1 MLYTALLLVSTDSG
15 DTSTTKLQATMTYRT
30 AVYLKFSLIIV
41 LLTAIC
47 LLVIYCRQNQLYQG
61 KPYGSLIT
69 VFYQDHNKMEQ
80 RLLTDVPR
88 STANESAARNR
99 PDISP
104 NETPNAVLPASVMK
118 SSNETFDC
126 KTATLMDMSFP
137 FCLYTANVDDTV
149 SGLMLKGIYYE
160 SGLVSQCVQLLR
172 RDRRLQLT
180 DIGAN
185 LGLWSLPAAR
195 VSQVIAV
202 EPNWN
207 TMLRLAKAVHLG
219 AVSFNITLL
228 HNAISDVRASFV
240 MGVHPTNQG
249 NAFLINSTKC
259 KATPNGQQCKTLP
272 ATKTILLNDLVPL
285 MRSKTALLKVDTEGH
300 EVNVFTESA
309 AGQFFDQ
316 IEVPLIFMEWVL
328 AKRQPVAKVQR
339 LLNFFFS
346 RNYTIFKSNSSTW
359 HKSYLRWPDDILFQ
373 KIP

>member
-1 MLYTALLLVSTDSG
+1 M
-15 DTSTTKLQATMTYRT
+15 
-30 AVYLKFSLIIV
+30 IV

-47 LLVIYCRQNQLYQG
+47 LLVIYRRQNQLYQG
-61 KPYGSLIT
+61 KPYGSLIS
-69 VFYQDHNKMEQ
+69 VLYQNHNRMEP

-99 PDISP
+99 LDISP
-104 NETPNAVLPASVMK
+104 NETPNALLPVSVIK
-118 SSNETFDC
+118 SSNETFVC

-172 RDRRLQLT
+172 RDRRLQLV

-195 VSQVIAV
+195 VSRVIAV

-219 AVSFNITLL
+219 AVSSSITLL
-228 HNAISDVRASFV
+228 HNAVSDVRATFL

-259 KATPNGQQCKTLP
+259 KATPIGEPCRTLP

-285 MRSKTALLKVDTEGH
+285 MRSKAALLKVDTEGH

-309 AGQFFDQ
+309 AGHFFDQ
-316 IEVPLIFMEWVL
+316 IDVPLVFMEWGGAL
-328 AKRQPVAKVQR
+328 KKHQAKIIRR
-339 LLNFFFS
+339 LLNFFHN
-346 RNYTIFKSNSSTW
+346 RDYTVFKSDNSRLET
-359 HKSYLRWPDDILFQ
+359 HYLRWHGDIIFKKMTQ
-373 KIP
+373 